1 MFEADLCIRFFYV
14 KMREQ
19 GITALEPSA
28 LQQVDANHPF
38 FIRRVGQLARKVEL
52 TKKFVQ
58 KNLE

>member
-1 MFEADLCIRFFYV
+1 MYPFFFYV